1 MKSNLKARLRKIE
14 ASLPERGA
22 VYRFARTAAE
32 AERISAE
39 FAGRNERV
47 VIIRWQEPDE
57 TGRDTRFERCPP

>member
-1 MKSNLKARLRKIE
+1 M
-14 ASLPERGA
+14 
-22 VYRFARTAAE
+22 YRFARTAAE